1 MKFNA
6 DGRFAPLDGQAGR
19 GASGSRA
26 MKAMRQF
33 FILPWSLAIVLA
45 CAGSGI
51 AVEKLIDLKVDGKPL
66 REVIGMIAQQ
76 TSYEIAID
84 AKWGD
89 HQVSGIYDQVTVD
102 DFFKRTLRGEN
113 ISIIH
118 NDAERKI
125 VVRLFG
131 QKTPA
136 KYLSVSVSP
145 DGSLKEKHLSQSE
158 EYARL
163 KADPD
168 FVDIGGATNAE
179 KWEAHRAQAEVHAME
194 KTDPAFTDMS
204 GASNEEKWREH
215 AAQARQHELMK
226 KDPAFVDMGGMKNE
240 EVWQRHKT
248 QAAVHEQM
256 KTNPDFV
263 DESGMRNADI
273 RAMHKKQ
280 NELHQKLKQTGFDM

>member
-1 MKFNA
+1 MSGVAVMK
-6 DGRFAPLDGQAGR
+6 GMGK
-19 GASGSRA
+19 S
-26 MKAMRQF
+26 F
-33 FILPWSLAIVLA
+33 FLSWSLVIVLS

-51 AVEKLIDLKVDGKPL
+51 AAEKLIDLDVDGKPL

-89 HQVSGIYDQVTVD
+89 HPVSGKYDQVTVD

-118 NDAERKI
+118 NDADRKI

-131 QKTPA
+131 QKMPV
-136 KYLSVSVSP
+136 KYLSVSVGP
-145 DGSLKEKHLSQSE
+145 DGSLKQKHLSQSE
-158 EYARL
+158 EFARL
-163 KADPD
+163 KEDPD

-179 KWEAHRAQAEVHAME
+179 KWEKHRAQAEEHARE

-204 GASNEEKWREH
+204 GMSNEEKWQEH
-215 AAQARQHELMK
+215 AAQSRQHELMK

-240 EVWQRHKT
+240 EVWQQHKT
-248 QAAVHEQM
+248 QAAAHEQM
-256 KTNPDFV
+256 KNNPDFV

-273 RAMHKKQ
+273 REMHQKQ
-280 NELHQKLKQTGFDM
+280 NEAHQKLKQTGFDM